1 MAFESLSEKLQGV
14 FKNLR
19 SKGRLTE
26 DDVKAAMREVKRA
39 LLEADVNFKVVKT
52 FIKSVQERAVGQDV
66 LNGLNPGQMVI
77 KIVKE
82 EMEALMG
89 STMTEIQLRPGNEI
103 TIILMAGLQGA
114 GKTTT
119 CAKLAGQYKKKG
131 KRPLLVACDVYRPA
145 AIKQLQ
151 VNGEKVGVPVFTMG
165 DKQNPVDIAKASVEH
180 AQKNGNNI
188 VILDTAGRLHIDEN
202 MMTELVEIK
211 ENVDVFQSILVV
223 DAMTGQDAVNVAKE
237 FNEKVGVDGI
247 IITKMDGDTRGGAA
261 LSIRSVT
268 GKPILYVGMGEKLED
283 LQQFY
288 PDRMT
293 SRILGMGDVLSLIE
307 KAEQTINE
315 EDALRMTEKMKKAEF
330 DFNDFL
336 DQMDQMKKM
345 GGLSNLLSMIPGVGN
360 KMQGLDIDDGMMD
373 KTAAI
378 IYSMTKE
385 ERANPK
391 IINASRKRRI
401 AAGAGVPIAEVNR
414 LCKQVQNQ
422 KQMMK
427 QMSGMFGGK
436 GGKRGGFKLPF
447 LGLSYRKIIINFKLQ
462 RKIFGGKNKM
472 AVKMRL
478 RRMGQKKAPFY
489 RVVVADARSPRD
501 GRFIEEIGT
510 YDPNQDPSVIK
521 FDEEAAK
528 KWLAT
533 GAQPTDTVAKLLKAA
548 GIEK

>member
-345 GGLSNLLSMIPGVGN
+345 GGLSNLLSMIPGIGI
-360 KMQGLDIDDGMMD
+360 KMQ
-373 KTAAI
+373 
-378 IYSMTKE
+378 
-385 ERANPK
+385 
-391 IINASRKRRI
+391 
-401 AAGAGVPIAEVNR
+401 
-414 LCKQVQNQ
+414 
-422 KQMMK
+422 
-427 QMSGMFGGK
+427 
-436 GGKRGGFKLPF
+436 
-447 LGLSYRKIIINFKLQ
+447 
-462 RKIFGGKNKM
+462 
-472 AVKMRL
+472 
-478 RRMGQKKAPFY
+478 
-489 RVVVADARSPRD
+489 
-501 GRFIEEIGT
+501 
-510 YDPNQDPSVIK
+510 
-521 FDEEAAK
+521 
-528 KWLAT
+528 
-533 GAQPTDTVAKLLKAA
+533 
-548 GIEK
+548 

>member
-202 MMTELVEIK
+202 MMTELIEIK

-293 SRILGMGDVLSLIE
+293 SRILGMGDVLSLWCWW
-307 KAEQTINE
+307 
-315 EDALRMTEKMKKAEF
+315 
-330 DFNDFL
+330 
-336 DQMDQMKKM
+336 
-345 GGLSNLLSMIPGVGN
+345 P
-360 KMQGLDIDDGMMD
+360 
-373 KTAAI
+373 
-378 IYSMTKE
+378 
-385 ERANPK
+385 P
-391 IINASRKRRI
+391 
-401 AAGAGVPIAEVNR
+401 
-414 LCKQVQNQ
+414 
-422 KQMMK
+422 
-427 QMSGMFGGK
+427 SG
-436 GGKRGGFKLPF
+436 P
-447 LGLSYRKIIINFKLQ
+447 
-462 RKIFGGKNKM
+462 
-472 AVKMRL
+472 
-478 RRMGQKKAPFY
+478 
-489 RVVVADARSPRD
+489 
-501 GRFIEEIGT
+501 
-510 YDPNQDPSVIK
+510 
-521 FDEEAAK
+521 
-528 KWLAT
+528 
-533 GAQPTDTVAKLLKAA
+533 
-548 GIEK
+548 